1 MKPRKLNKPVICA
14 VLTLYLFGFISISY
28 AQEKKTQETHGTK
41 SPAAYT
47 ENGDIT
53 ISYGVALETIE
64 ALKEFIDSKDQ
75 EIDSLKQ
82 RLIEIHKSEFDSI
95 PEDADRW
102 ATHFLST
109 MPIRKDQFK
118 SQEQSFDQAT
128 KDKRLESDKLQ
139 KKIEVLF
146 KFLID
151 IIDSNINKLKMLG
164 GIKEYE
170 KIDLPHLFRE
180 HPNSTPASK
189 KIRKITFNNGSLI
202 NIILDTGSLER
213 GLVRSCPNLYFNAKY
228 NNRSGE
234 KLFWIREPKRGQT
247 ITFGT
252 PPVIQDVK
260 KPKIAD
266 VTYSTKGDFLIS
278 KQFKEVF
285 MKSFDEAISHIH
297 YKDSQ
302 LSLKASE

>member
-1 MKPRKLNKPVICA
+1 MKPRKLNKLVICA
-14 VLTLYLFGFISISY
+14 VLTLYLFGAISISY
-28 AQEKKTQETHGTK
+28 AQEKKVQETHGIK

-53 ISYGVALETIE
+53 ITYGVALETIE
-64 ALKEFIDSKDQ
+64 ALKEFIDSKEQ

-109 MPIRKDQFK
+109 MPIRKDRFK

-139 KKIEVLF
+139 KKVEVLF

-151 IIDSNINKLKMLG
+151 TIDSNINELKMVE
-164 GIKEYE
+164 GIKDYE
-170 KIDLPHLFRE
+170 KIDFPYLFRE
-180 HPNSTPASK
+180 HPNITPASRR
-189 KIRKITFNNGSLI
+189 IRKITFNNSSII
-202 NIILDTGSLER
+202 NIILDTGSLKK
-213 GLVRSCPNLYFNAKY
+213 GLTRSCPNLYFNAKY
-228 NNRSGE
+228 NNRSRE
-234 KLFWIREPKRGQT
+234 RLFWIREPQRGKI

-266 VTYSTKGDFLIS
+266 VTYSTEGESLIS
-278 KQFKEVF
+278 EQFKENF
-285 MKSFDEAISHIH
+285 MKSFDEAIGRVH

-302 LSLKASE
+302 LSLKTSE